1 MKKGKSTSVMDAR
14 QLTRSLVRAA
24 DSIIRDFKKM
34 DDVVII
40 GTQTRG
46 VHLAHRIAKYI
57 GKRTGIEPPVGV
69 LDITLYRD
77 DISSIERQPLIK
89 ETDIP
94 FDVTNKRIVLV
105 DDVIYTGRTIRA
117 GIDELMDFGR
127 PRSIKLVALIDRGQ
141 RELPIQPDFV
151 GKTISTKLGDEVQ
164 VFVEEIDG
172 HDGVI
177 VTRRG

>member
-1 MKKGKSTSVMDAR
+1 M
-14 QLTRSLVRAA
+14 
-24 DSIIRDFKKM
+24 
-34 DDVVII
+34 
-40 GTQTRG
+40 
-46 VHLAHRIAKYI
+46 
-57 GKRTGIEPPVGV
+57 
-69 LDITLYRD
+69 
-77 DISSIERQPLIK
+77 
-89 ETDIP
+89 
-94 FDVTNKRIVLV
+94 

>member
-14 QLTRSLVRAA
+14 QLARSLVRAA
-24 DSIIRDFKKM
+24 EAITRDLENM

-57 GKRTGIEPPVGV
+57 REHTGIEPPVGV

-94 FDVTNKRIVLV
+94 FDVTDKRIVLV

-151 GKTISTKLGDEVQ
+151 GKTISTKSGDEVQ

>member
-1 MKKGKSTSVMDAR
+1 MDAR
-14 QLTRSLVRAA
+14 QLAKALARVA
-24 DSIIRDFKKM
+24 DAIIRDLKKM

-57 GKRTGIEPPVGV
+57 GEHTGIEPPVGV

-94 FDVTNKRIVLV
+94 FDVTDKKIVLV

-127 PRSIKLVALIDRGQ
+127 PCSIKLAALIDRGQ

-151 GKTISTKLGDEVQ
+151 GKTIPTKPGDKVR

-172 HDGVI
+172 HDEVI
-177 VTRRG
+177 VARK